1 VSQPGSRHD
10 AADQSPGFLLWR
22 ATLSWQRQIRAALS
36 PHALT
41 HVQFVLLASLWWLH
55 DHGSGPPSQ
64 QELAA
69 HAGTDP
75 MMTSQVL
82 RKLDARNLVDRHADP
97 DDSRAMQVTLTDAG
111 RTLLRAALADVEAA
125 DEAYFGALG
134 NQRDAFTRAL
144 SRLSAPGS

>member
-1 VSQPGSRHD
+1 M
-10 AADQSPGFLLWR
+10 
-22 ATLSWQRQIRAALS
+22 RAALAG
-36 PHALT
+36 HGLT
-41 HVQFVLLASLWWLH
+41 HVQFVLLASLWWLQE
-55 DHGSGPPSQ
+55 HGSGAPTQ
-64 QELAA
+64 AGLAE
-69 HAGTDP
+69 HAGTEE